1 MLLRNSKII
10 LLHSPI
16 GLKLSKE
23 RVLRVLIRFNT
34 LLQEFL
40 ICLLLQLINIS
51 LLILIEKLTHFI
63 LHLIK
68 EVFIILLLIFIFL
81 TAAPLLIKC
90 SHLSFLLLFELFL
103 SNFELPVLLQILLQH
118 NLLQTLPLHFI
129 IVFILDL
136 CLGLLCKHFVDE
148 LLCFLISFGFHR
160 NFGLGVN
167 SFADKR

>member
-1 MLLRNSKII
+1 MLLRDGKVI
-10 LLHSPI
+10 LLHGAI
-16 GLKLSKE
+16 RLKLSKK
-23 RVLRVLIRFNT
+23 RILGVLIRFNA
-34 LLQEFL
+34 LLQELL
-40 ICLLLQLINIS
+40 ICLLLQLINIC
-51 LLILIEKLTHFI
+51 LLILVEQATHFI

-81 TAAPLLIKC
+81 TASPLLIER
-90 SHLSFLLLFELFL
+90 SHLSFLLFFELFL

-118 NLLQTLPLHFI
+118 NLLETLALHFI

-148 LLCFLISFGFHR
+148 LLCFLISFGFHG